1 MSNPKKTISIIQT
14 NLTKFMQ
21 NPKELFQKLKDKG
34 LFWSY
39 SKNIE
44 YNEELLIEYLLKY
57 ADFDDIV
64 LAFKLFDK
72 EVIKKVWEE
81 RVKQDKRFIKI
92 NLLIAR
98 VFFDMDVE
106 SDYFK
111 GIKSARFEK
120 LRLLTS

>member
-1 MSNPKKTISIIQT
+1 MLKNELERK
-14 NLTKFMQ
+14 
-21 NPKELFQKLKDKG
+21 KELFQKLKDKG

-98 VFFDMDVE
+98 VFFNMDVE